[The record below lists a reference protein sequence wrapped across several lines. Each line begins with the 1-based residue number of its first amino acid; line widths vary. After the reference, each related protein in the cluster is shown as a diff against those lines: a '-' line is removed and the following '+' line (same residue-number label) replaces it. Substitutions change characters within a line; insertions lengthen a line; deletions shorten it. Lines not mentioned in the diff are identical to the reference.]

1 MSASAILRLRSTVPL
16 GLTATLLLL
25 IASPGSGAG
34 AVPTTVYAGGSSLF
48 KTTDAGVTWTDVG
61 TGIGRP
67 VSAVGVDPTNPSTI
81 YAGSVGGMFKTV
93 DGGGHWNLITNGMSF
108 VDRWNMTSA
117 VSAIVIAPT
126 NPMTLY
132 AGTGGFGTGV
142 FKSTNGGAN
151 WFAIDNG
158 LTTGGSLDVRAM
170 VMDPSNPNTL
180 YVTGVT
186 GMSTAK
192 TTSAGAVWMPLGSS
206 GLRAGFAA
214 AIDPTQTAT
223 IYMAGPFGISK
234 STDGGIN
241 WSEMDNGIGD
251 IFVLCLTLDPRVPA
265 TLYAGTG
272 NPGTGGLFRSVNGG
286 ASWAMVAGM
295 PPAVYTIV
303 VDPANSS
310 LIYAANDNGIY
321 RSTDGGTTWQLSLA
335 ASVVRTLVMAPGPAV
350 SVQTRLENLAAAV
363 AALGPPSGPLNF
375 GQANALLQKVGG
387 ALHGMN
393 GKGETLACNHLR
405 SLLNQITAF
414 VTSGVLTEPQGGPL
428 MLQVQSIMQAIPCS

>member
-1 MSASAILRLRSTVPL
+1 MGTSAILRFRPTVPL

-25 IASPGSGAG
+25 IASPANG

-48 KTTDAGVTWTDVG
+48 KTADGGVTWTDVG

-81 YAGSVGGMFKTV
+81 YAGTVGGIFKTV
-93 DGGGHWNLITNGMSF
+93 DGGVRWNLISNGVSF

-117 VSAIVIAPT
+117 VSAILIDPT

-132 AGTGGFGTGV
+132 TGTGGFGTGV
-142 FKSTNGGAN
+142 FKSTNGGVD

-170 VMDPSNPNTL
+170 VMDPANPNTL

-186 GMSTAK
+186 GMSTSK
-192 TTSAGAVWMPLGSS
+192 TTNAGVVWMPLSSS
-206 GLRAGFAA
+206 GLRAGFVA

-223 IYMAGPFGISK
+223 IYMAGPSGISK
-234 STDGGIN
+234 SSDGGMN
-241 WSEMDNGIGD
+241 WSEMDNGVGD
-251 IFVLCLTLDPRVPA
+251 VFVLCLALDPSAPA

-272 NPGTGGLFRSVNGG
+272 NPGAGGLFRSVNGG
-286 ASWAMVAGM
+286 TSWAMVAGM
-295 PPAVYTIV
+295 PPAVYTVV

-321 RSTDGGTTWQLSLA
+321 RSSDGGATWQLSLA
-335 ASVVRTLVMAPGPAV
+335 ASVVRTLVAAPGLSV
-350 SVQTRLENLAAAV
+350 SVQTRLENLAVAV
-363 AALGPPSGPLNF
+363 ATLGPPGGPLNF
-375 GQANALLQKVGG
+375 GQANALLQKVEG
-387 ALHGMN
+387 ALYAMN
-393 GKGETLACNHLR
+393 HKGEKLACNHLHA
-405 SLLNQITAF
+405 LLNQIADF
-414 VTSGVLTEPQGGPL
+414 IRSGVLTEAQGGPL
-428 MLQVQSIMQAIPCS
+428 KLQVQSIMQAIPCS